1 MKIVIRDEEK
11 KDKAVSAIIGTILI
25 VAITVVLAATLYAV
39 LGGFSG
45 LIGKP
50 TPTASMSVSVS
61 GGTSTAPF
69 NYTLTF
75 TSVSSAL
82 VISDVQV
89 KIVDSSGSVYTQ
101 AFSTTST
108 SYVKAFALSSTT
120 SNYDL
125 SANGLTTPTGG
136 MTFNTEIFITATGT
150 SALSLTSIS
159 LIDTSTGG
167 TIASA
172 TNI

>member
-1 MKIVIRDEEK
+1 MKIVIRNNEK

-39 LGGFSG
+39 LGGFGG

-61 GGTSTAPF
+61 GGTSGSPF

-89 KIVDSSGSVYTQ
+89 KIVNSTGSVFTQ
-101 AFSTTST
+101 VFSPTNHASETM
-108 SYVKAFALSSTT
+108 SSTT
-120 SNYDL
+120 IGGGYTL
-125 SANGLTTPTGG
+125 SVNGLTTPTGG
-136 MTFNTEIFITATGT
+136 MTFNTDIFIYGGT
-150 SALSLTSIS
+150 VGLTSIT

>member
-1 MKIVIRDEEK
+1 M
-11 KDKAVSAIIGTILI
+11 
-25 VAITVVLAATLYAV
+25 VLAATLYAV
-39 LGGFSG
+39 LGGFGG

-50 TPTASMSVSVS
+50 TPTASMSVSVAGS
-61 GGTSTAPF
+61 GSTTNPF

-89 KIVDSSGSVYTQ
+89 KIVSSDGSVYSQTF
-101 AFSTTST
+101 ASTTASFIT
-108 SYVKAFALSSTT
+108 GAAIGSSGY
-120 SNYDL
+120 SM
-125 SANGLTTPTGG
+125 SVAGLTTPSGG
-136 MTFNTEIFITATGT
+136 MTFNTVIYIYAGTTTATLG
-150 SALSLTSIS
+150 LTSIS